1 MKMRSMKLKNML
13 WEGCFFFVALSLF
26 TACESY
32 DEMPPRIEGSSTAK
46 LVFPIYEMNSEERAI
61 VDAIRDEYKQFE

>member
-13 WEGCFFFVALSLF
+13 WAGCFFFVALSLF

-46 LVFPIYEMNSEERAI
+46 LVFPIYEMNSE
-61 VDAIRDEYKQFE
+61 